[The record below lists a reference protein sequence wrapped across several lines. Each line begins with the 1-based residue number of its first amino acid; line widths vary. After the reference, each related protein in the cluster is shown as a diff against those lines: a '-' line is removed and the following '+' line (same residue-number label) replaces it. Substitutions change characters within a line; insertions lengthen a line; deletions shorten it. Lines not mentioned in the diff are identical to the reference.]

1 MLWSWTFVIIGPK
14 TFTTVIWCNMQKA
27 IELLHNNG
35 YVFGDFHDSNVLVQE
50 GGGVMLIDLGPKGKP
65 LTPFG

>member
-1 MLWSWTFVIIGPK
+1 
-14 TFTTVIWCNMQKA
+14 MQKA

-35 YVFGDFHDSNVLVQE
+35 YVIGDFRDPNVLVQE
-50 GGGVMLIDLGPKGKP
+50 GGGVMLIDFDWAGKGKP